1 MHHNTVNRKI
11 FNSNKLSR
19 LAESTKIEHMKM
31 GGEKLLDALHYCTFY
46 LAQLIGIIIYLLTV
60 YGLLD
65 ISRKNL
71 RDGSLHNPTEPLPVF
86 HDRPSHPKCK
96 VQAQPNKNPCDMHVY
111 NTVFQM

>member
-1 MHHNTVNRKI
+1 MYNELKWLQSHKQYIPTAPLRYDIYLHHNTVNRKI
-11 FNSNKLSR
+11 FNSNILSR
-19 LAESTKIEHMKM
+19 LAKSTKIEHMKIR

-71 RDGSLHNPTEPLPVF
+71 PDGSLHNPTEPLPV
-86 HDRPSHPKCK
+86 
-96 VQAQPNKNPCDMHVY
+96 A
-111 NTVFQM
+111 